1 MYSQP
6 KLYRAKTSSKLLSTC
21 INIYISNIWYCL
33 MDFLHPRFGNG
44 YGVSVFN
51 MLSTE
56 GCSSLAVCAFLS
68 IWLPDKQPAYPKLLG
83 PSKLWISSSCSE
95 ICRKRTQKMSSK
107 EGVKDQLCSLITTRS
122 RGEKRKQRKRKRRGR
137 LKKRGWG
144 GEGGE
149 RERNR
154 QVKRRYKN

>member
-1 MYSQP
+1 MI
-6 KLYRAKTSSKLLSTC
+6 LLDGLST
-21 INIYISNIWYCL
+21 SKIWKWVWRLCVQHAVYWRL
-33 MDFLHPRFGNG
+33 FLIG
-44 YGVSVFN
+44 
-51 MLSTE
+51 
-56 GCSSLAVCAFLS
+56 SLCFLS
-68 IWLPDKQPAYPKLLG
+68 IWLPDEQPAYPKLLG